1 MLWMLVAIII
11 TTRFSIMVVTCLL
24 FLPQEANDA
33 FKKATEAE
41 ISKQHGR
48 TGSVLTTV
56 HCVMGSRLRIISF
69 YNLLV
74 KELVW
79 YLE

>member
-1 MLWMLVAIII
+1 M
-11 TTRFSIMVVTCLL
+11 L

-33 FKKATEAE
+33 FKKAMEAE

-48 TGSVLTTV
+48 TGSVLTMV
-56 HCVMGSRLRIISF
+56 HCVMGSHLRIISF

-74 KELVW
+74 KGQCGTLSSKTH
-79 YLE
+79 